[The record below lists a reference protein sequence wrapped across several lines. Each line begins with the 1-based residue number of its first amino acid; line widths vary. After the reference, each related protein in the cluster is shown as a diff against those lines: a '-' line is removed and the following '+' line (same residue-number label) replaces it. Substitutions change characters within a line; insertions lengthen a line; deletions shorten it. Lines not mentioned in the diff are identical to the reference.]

1 MTILQQPD
9 ALSLSMNLKKFI
21 ISSDTQISF
30 VLKKGTE
37 EVLSQRYDPDSQ
49 GRIEID
55 MRDVVHAQL
64 AFDFRGSAVRTY
76 EQTNLHAEFTAEIDG
91 QAVNFHTVRG
101 GVDNLADTATNF
113 LTQNWLTWQPTVKP
127 VTYYTPEFLT
137 YYAPV
142 AGVVKLRGYFVGNDG
157 QVTSQKDIELCNVE
171 AGKAYTI
178 PVEYQVVV
186 SLLYPDGKPGYYDVW
201 VENASGERLTYI
213 QRYYADAMRS
223 ISEDWV
229 LFENSLGGVD
239 CFRAYGK
246 TNLEADHTHNLAEV
260 DEMSEEYRVDTER
273 KYEKNT
279 GHLSKDE
286 ARWLLDFFPSQK
298 KYIYVGSYLRQIV
311 VVESNVTGNLRELPT
326 NYTFTYKYADARPLL
341 NLPRTD
347 VPADMLDITIPEVG
361 NFTIPPRLAE
371 VPRLPLSEGDLFPVQ
386 NPYSETWN
394 TTTVGAIADVVG
406 QLLAAAAGTGGG
418 VGHTHKNIDLLNLLS
433 YIQEYLLVNGK
444 KIKAGYADTA
454 GSLAEGKYIRKD
466 QPDETEFLIKFLGG
480 LISDNIQSQDFTT
493 GALGAGFCLKKDDNG
508 DSYLEVDRA
517 LFRKTAT
524 FIELLIQK
532 LRHVGGQII
541 LSPASMSCAKVE
553 EHDTFYRCYFE
564 TTDGDKTI
572 EQEFVTGDQARC
584 QTFNI
589 REGVSE
595 NVSNTYYW
603 RLVVGVGDNYI
614 DLSKTDCDAGS
625 TVPQA
630 GDDIVLLGNRTD
642 VTRQAA
648 VILSAYG
655 NDAPYAKMYRGI
667 HSYNMSE
674 AEEFFSASR
683 TELHIIANRI
693 LMSTTGK
700 DVETSISDA
709 QLLAAALSKGT
720 MMFTNPTFKNLA
732 GQRYNKMGAYN
743 SAIVQWVTDD
753 SIGNDSGMGVRVT
766 LRNNGRNGFFWNVP
780 GGANYEYLA
789 YFVAKIPIGLT
800 AAHTAQANSELDAH
814 WLTTNKG
821 TGQWKE
827 YACHIKYRSTPQHD
841 QINGE
846 FGRCCYFS
854 FSGTV
859 EYPAEILIRYA
870 TVYRLNSYTLYAT
883 DSYVRSQFEI
893 TNDKIESSVESVS
906 SSTNAYSLNTFLQLN
921 ESAMTVKYPDFKRPG
936 YHKWRNG
943 MTFYDSMG
951 YSSWRFITN
960 DQDYVDEHGAIFDQ
974 SGKYDG
980 MNDLVWEVTEVLN
993 QLTPG
998 NSRGIVFNVSAK
1010 PGKMIVVKIRALLPK
1025 GYELSGNAYNI
1036 GTIEASQGWLTS
1048 KVGTGVYK
1056 DYVYYVKYGNDVVEQ
1071 GKRNNIWIRL
1081 YKDGGMNGQTEKW
1094 YITWAAVYNLT
1105 NATQDDLDG
1114 KYEYLRTNIQQTDAK
1129 IESTAERISYDLSM
1143 LSTAEMLNDDPTF
1156 RSSTGGLMTFNGIY
1170 GKPELTRVRQS
1181 SPNGSGYVLNV
1192 QHAAAEYFHVHAGV
1206 CWDYP
1211 SKQDKKYVFRLT
1223 AKIPSGWKLGVHAT
1237 AIGGGT
1243 QGWFEGTDLNGDGQW
1258 HDYFYIVQCGNSGK
1272 FDPVGRFGIIPES
1285 GTAIPADGIEWQ
1297 LCFAAAYDLTDE
1309 TFRSETR
1316 TSIKQTADE
1325 IALTAE
1331 RVGDAEAQLKV
1342 QADEINL
1349 KVSKD
1354 EYNGKEIKSLINMSP
1369 TGIRIQASQ
1378 LDLIGAITISM
1389 LGSGLQATINNIK
1402 EKANAAVPVDDFDNM
1417 LEDAVV
1423 NGKTLIAGGFIN
1435 TELINVMNL
1444 VAHKIEA
1451 ATGSFYSLTCI
1462 NESNV
1467 GVGKITFNSN
1477 GQLTF
1482 EGDILHQG
1490 TPSGTTRGYRFLTN
1504 TVWCRGAFGARYRT
1518 TAYIARNISTNIPYI
1533 YIYERATLIY
1543 NAPLSSGT
1551 DSSGNTYYII
1561 PGFMESGAASGMP
1574 VDTIAFSLSDN
1585 VTYRFKLDLG
1595 THQRV
1600 TLVNL
1605 NDDDNGRINLYS
1617 NGKLVTL
1624 AGGCGLSAQK
1634 FVTNMMN
1641 PVNSNLGAGILF
1653 TAGQYDNN
1661 WK

>member
-1 MTILQQPD
+1 
-9 ALSLSMNLKKFI
+9 MNLKKFI

-55 MRDVVHAQL
+55 IRDVVHAQL

-76 EQTNLHAEFTAEIDG
+76 EQTNLHAEFTAEVDG
-91 QAVNFHTVRG
+91 QAVNFHAVRG

-142 AGVVKLRGYFVGNDG
+142 AGVVKLRGYFVGDDG

-171 AGKAYTI
+171 AEKAYTI

-279 GHLSKDE
+279 GHLTKDE

-311 VVESNVTGNLRELPT
+311 VVESTVTGNLRELPT

-361 NFTIPPRLAE
+361 NFTTPPRLAE

-418 VGHTHKNIDLLNLLS
+418 VGHTHKNIDLLNMLS

-444 KIKAGYADTA
+444 KIKARYADTA
-454 GSLAEGKYIRKD
+454 GSVAEGTYIRKD
-466 QPDETEFLIKFLGG
+466 QPDETNYLLKLLGG

-541 LSPASMSCAKVE
+541 LSPASMTCAEVE

-642 VTRQAA
+642 VTRQGA
-648 VILSAYG
+648 VVLSAYG
-655 NDAPYAKMYRGI
+655 NDAPYIKMYRGI
-667 HSYNMSE
+667 NSYNMSGK
-674 AEEFFSASR
+674 EFFVASR
-683 TELHIIANRI
+683 KELMLIADRI

-753 SIGNDSGMGVRVT
+753 SIGNDSGIGVRVT
-766 LRNNGRNGFFWNVP
+766 LQNSGRNGFFWNVP

-936 YHKWRNG
+936 HHKWRNG

-1170 GKPELTRVRQS
+1170 GKPALTRVKQS

-1223 AKIPSGWKLGVHAT
+1223 AKVPSGWKLGVHAT

-1272 FDPVGRFGIIPES
+1272 FDPVGRFGIVPES
-1285 GTAIPADGIEWQ
+1285 GTTIPADGIEWQ

-1331 RVGDAEAQLKV
+1331 RVDDAEAQLKV

-1349 KVSKD
+1349 KVSKED
-1354 EYNGKEIKSLINMSP
+1354 YNGKEIKSLINMSNN
-1369 TGIRIQASQ
+1369 GIRIQADQ

-1389 LGSGLQATINNIK
+1389 LGGGLQATINNIK

-1490 TPSGTTRGYRFLTN
+1490 TPSGTTRGYRFLAN

-1518 TAYIARNISTNIPYI
+1518 TAYIARNISTSTPYI
-1533 YIYERATLIY
+1533 YIYERETLIY
-1543 NAPLSSGT
+1543 NAQLSSGT
-1551 DSSGNTYYII
+1551 DSSGNTYYVI
-1561 PGFMESGAASGMP
+1561 PGVMTSGAASGMP

-1585 VTYRFKLDLG
+1585 VTYRFKLDLE

-1617 NGKLVTL
+1617 NGRLVTL

>member
-1 MTILQQPD
+1 
-9 ALSLSMNLKKFI
+9 MNLKKFI